1 MRALLPENLTPSP
14 PLLTAAGV
22 ALLTIAGLAW
32 LGWSAWGSLTAPPAA
47 GSHAPVSGA
56 VPVDP
61 LPVIL
66 SGNLFGE
73 AAASAAAP
81 GATAARQAIGFT
93 LRAAFAPVGGG
104 NGGAIIESDGGEA
117 KWYAIGDEVS
127 AGLRLHEVHP
137 DHVLLDRGGS
147 LERLAFPRLS
157 ELAATGVPASGALS
171 GAPSTGVESG
181 APVPIPADA
190 PADEKARIIRQRLEE
205 LRNRTRT

>member
-1 MRALLPENLTPSP
+1 MRALLAERLRPSP
-14 PLLTAAGV
+14 PLLTAAGL
-22 ALLTIAGLAW
+22 ALLTLGGLGW
-32 LGWSAWGSLTAPPAA
+32 LGVSLYGALTAPPAA
-47 GSHAPVSGA
+47 GRHAPVSESA
-56 VPVDP
+56 PADP

-73 AAASAAAP
+73 AGANAAAP
-81 GATAARQAIGFT
+81 GSAPARQATGFT

-104 NGGAIIESDGGEA
+104 TGGAIIESLGGEA
-117 KWYAIGDEVS
+117 KWYAVGDEVQ

-137 DHVLLDRGGS
+137 DHVLLDRNGS

-157 ELAATGVPASGALS
+157 DLAVMTAPAAGALP
-171 GAPSTGVESG
+171 GAGSSGVESG
-181 APVPIPADA
+181 AALPIPADA